1 VRDLVTPGSASPP
14 PTTARPR
21 RRLRRTALQW
31 RDAAAFIGPTL
42 IALALVAVVPTL
54 WAMYSSLYDW
64 HFHRSAAR
72 TFIGF
77 GNYLRLGQD
86 PRFLNAVWVTVVYTT
101 VSVAAT
107 MVFGTFLALL
117 TQAPFPGKAAA
128 RALLTIPMIMTP
140 VVSTLVWKTFFFDAD
155 LGLVNWVLG
164 FAGIAGPAWVASS
177 PSALIAILVVNV
189 WFMTPF
195 VFLVMDAALEG
206 LPAEVIDAA
215 KIDGANYAQRVRHVV
230 LPMLR
235 ATIVFTVIFRITIDA
250 RMFEIIHVMTG
261 GGPARDTEVL
271 TLWVYNAALRNFH
284 LGYGNAGGIVLMIL
298 VGAACLAIM
307 LLGLRDL
314 YRRTGST

>member
-1 VRDLVTPGSASPP
+1 MTTSPGA
-14 PTTARPR
+14 PT
-21 RRLRRTALQW
+21 
-31 RDAAAFIGPTL
+31 DAAAPRPHHRTDRPHWRDTAFFIGPTL
-42 IALALVAVVPTL
+42 VALAIVAVVPTL
-54 WAMYSSLYDW
+54 WAIFSSLFDW
-64 HFHRSAAR
+64 HFHRPQAR
-72 TFIGF
+72 TFVGLD
-77 GNYLRLGQD
+77 NYVRLAGD
-86 PRFLNAVWVTVVYTT
+86 PRFVNAVWNTVVYTT

-107 MVFGTFLALL
+107 MVLGTALALL
-117 TQAPFPGKAAA
+117 TRAPFPGKSMA
-128 RALLTIPMIMTP
+128 RALLTVPMIMTP
-140 VVSTLVWKTFFFDAD
+140 VVSTLVWKTFFFEAD

-164 FAGIAGPAWVASS
+164 LAGIAGPAWVASS
-177 PSALIAILVVNV
+177 PSAFVTILVVNI

-195 VFLVMDAALEG
+195 VYLVMDAALEG
-206 LPAEVIDAA
+206 LPSDVIDAA
-215 KIDGANYAQRVRHVV
+215 KIDGATYRQRIQFVV

-284 LGYGNAGGIVLMIL
+284 LGYGNAGGVVLMVM

-314 YRRTGST
+314 YRRTVSK